1 MKRKLNVSKWFLVC
15 LLAAMIFTPLLAD
28 VARAEVKASDFK
40 RSMDLQTIGHLD
52 FESAVKTA
60 ADAGWPTVSLRIA
73 KLEEYY
79 KTGKTIDDAIA
90 FLNQY
95 KLTVPQ
101 LGFFANWLNVKGQAQ
116 EDMLDRFRK
125 FSATAKKLGNADML
139 LVTMGEGP
147 QDTYDQALAVE
158 NFKKICE
165 IAAADGNRVA
175 SEFLPYSPVKTVTQ
189 MWAIVKA
196 ANMPNG
202 GIVLDPYHYFKGG
215 STLDGLRAVP
225 IEKMF
230 IVHTND
236 LPNSTPDVD
245 LATLTRNYRVM
256 PGEGSFPNELLLKY
270 LFDRGYSGYYIQE
283 ILNKDYAKE
292 DPLKIAVQAR
302 ETLEKMLVDY
312 AREHAKTVKK

>member
-1 MKRKLNVSKWFLVC
+1 MKVISNKFRSGFLCFLSGFLLFSLTASVC
-15 LLAAMIFTPLLAD
+15 IAAEF
-28 VARAEVKASDFK
+28 KASDFK
-40 RSMDLQTIGHLD
+40 RSVDLQTIGHLD
-52 FESAVKTA
+52 FESAVKAA

-101 LGFFANWLNVKGQAQ
+101 LGFFAGWLNVQGQAQ
-116 EDMLDRFRK
+116 EDMLNRFRK
-125 FSATAKKLGNADML
+125 FSETAKKLGNADML

-165 IAAADGNRVA
+165 IAAADGNRVG
-175 SEFLPYSPVKTVTQ
+175 SEFLPYSPVKTVAQ
-189 MWAIVKA
+189 MWGIVKA

-202 GIVLDPYHYFKGG
+202 GICLDPYHYFKGG
-215 STLDGLRAVP
+215 SSLDSLRAVP
-225 IEKMF
+225 VEKIF

-236 LPNSTPDVD
+236 LKASNPDVD

-256 PGEGSFPNELLLKY
+256 PGEGSFPNEFLLKY
-270 LFDRGYSGYYIQE
+270 LFDGGYSGYYIQE
-283 ILNKDYAKE
+283 ILNKDYPKE
-292 DPLKIAVQAR
+292 DPLKVMVRAR
-302 ETLEKMLVDY
+302 ETLEKMLVDFAY
-312 AREHAKTVKK
+312 SRQAKK